1 MSAKAR
7 FASYFRN
14 PIFLRGFGYGGIFT
28 ATLSFYGFVFDN
40 WRSQKKKEKDAEEQL
55 KIAFEDGDKV
65 TRGQS
70 ILKYGSP
77 EMGNGV
83 RYYSNFAL
91 VYDQQKRTP
100 AWVAEQI
107 TANLLKGT
115 ANRKH
120 SKFKPD
126 PGVPEM
132 FSAEN
137 SDYWKSGWSR
147 GHMAP
152 AGDNKYNQESMNESF
167 YLSNVVPQNLDNNAG
182 FWNRLE
188 MYCRDLTKKY
198 PSVHVLSGPLFM
210 PKGEED
216 GKRYVKYQVI
226 GQNGVAV
233 PTHLFK
239 VIVVEDKLG
248 EPVAMATFIV
258 PNEPINF
265 DHKLTEYQVPMETL
279 EGVVGMKIIPKLDRQ
294 IVGDL
299 CEIEGCKLMDRT
311 EFELYFIGRKLGSAN
326 TLHRLDKVWGELEEK
341 KLQPDQYLKDLYNRK
356 LVELGKTEEKTT
368 QEGVR

>member
-107 TANLLKGT
+107 TANLLK
-115 ANRKH
+115 
-120 SKFKPD
+120 
-126 PGVPEM
+126 
-132 FSAEN
+132 EN

-216 GKRYVKYQVI
+216 GKRYVKYQ
-226 GQNGVAV
+226 
-233 PTHLFK
+233 

-368 QEGVR
+368 QE